1 MNKKIVLSM
10 VFTVTLLFS
19 SFSIS
24 AFAEGNSGNGQM
36 NMNQEDDGNYG
47 EGPMNINE
55 DDGPLRVNDENKDN
69 NRANVNATGA
79 EKENNWE
86 WLGLLGLAGLLGLRK
101 RNNEAV
107 R

>member
-1 MNKKIVLSM
+1 
-10 VFTVTLLFS
+10 
-19 SFSIS
+19 
-24 AFAEGNSGNGQM
+24 M
-36 NMNQEDDGNYG
+36 NMHQEDDGNYG

-55 DDGPLRVNDENKDN
+55 DDGPLRVNDENRDN
-69 NRANVNATGA
+69 GRTNVNATGA
-79 EKENNWE
+79 ENENNWE